1 VTEVSFEVE
10 GLPAPQ
16 GSKTAVTNGGRAR
29 VIEGGSKTGRKSHAD
44 WRLAVH
50 QAAADAITADIDA
63 PLDGPLEVW
72 ITFRFPMPLSRSAV
86 VRRTG
91 WAWKDKKP
99 DLDKLARSTCDSL
112 TTSGLVKDDSKIVR
126 LHCEKVE
133 IADSWHGAEITVKH
147 CTGDWQ

>member
-1 VTEVSFEVE
+1 MSTVTFEVD

-29 VIEGGSKTGRKSHAD
+29 VIEGGSKTGRKAHAD

-72 ITFRFPMPLSRSAV
+72 MTFRFPMPPSRSAV
-86 VRRTG
+86 VKRTG

-112 TTSGLVKDDSKIVR
+112 TTSGLVRDDSKIVR

-133 IADSWHGAEITVKH
+133 IADSWTGAEITVAH